1 MASLTSTKQVL
12 VIEDEDG
19 NDNKMDI
26 VPIITLQDTTIV
38 TVTTT
43 TASATAVEVM
53 PVPSAPRRVMDP
65 NAVQGI
71 RLSKNSWKYT
81 AFVNTKFHLF
91 FLQNC
96 NIDSLK
102 TENIEWLLDLW

>member
-26 VPIITLQDTTIV
+26 VPIITSSEQQDTTMV

-43 TASATAVEVM
+43 TASTTSVEVM
-53 PVPSAPRRVMDP
+53 PIPSAPRRVMDP
-65 NAVQGI
+65 NGVQGI
-71 RLSKNSWKYT
+71 RLSKNLWMCTYI
-81 AFVNTKFHLF
+81 FITK
-91 FLQNC
+91 LQC
-96 NIDSLK
+96 
-102 TENIEWLLDLW
+102 